1 MIIVCCPFAMIPSL
15 LFIVFVPVSSQ
26 LSCGHAPI
34 APIEMAKILG
44 GTVAR
49 PYSWPWQVELCMR
62 SMFDKKCN
70 LRCGGTIIDSEWVMS
85 AGHCVNSY
93 EGTPKSFGVKLGTYD
108 YRDDDEDGEQLRD
121 VIEIHVH
128 PQFGKP
134 HPFSYDI
141 SLLRLS
147 SPVNFTDHIQPVC
160 VSKTMKTMNDNQTG
174 YVTGWGV
181 TSEGGTASTK
191 LRQVIVPF
199 LSPKECEA
207 EYKGEID
214 ETMTCA
220 GRKGIDSCQ
229 GDSGGPLVVKH
240 KESERWYQAGIV
252 SWGHGCGEAKHA
264 GVYSR
269 PAANCEFI
277 EKYTGKR
284 ICID

>member
-1 MIIVCCPFAMIPSL
+1 MLNCSVVL
-15 LFIVFVPVSSQ
+15 LTES
-26 LSCGHAPI
+26 I
-34 APIEMAKILG
+34 AL
-44 GTVAR
+44 
-49 PYSWPWQVELCMR
+49 L
-62 SMFDKKCN
+62 
-70 LRCGGTIIDSEWVMS
+70 LR
-85 AGHCVNSY
+85 NSY
-93 EGTPKSFGVKLGTYD
+93 EQTPKSFGVKLGTYD

-121 VIEIHVH
+121 VVEIHVH

-160 VSKTMKTMNDNQTG
+160 VSKAMMTMNDNQTG

-240 KESERWYQAGIV
+240 KDSKRWYQAGIV

-264 GVYSR
+264 GTENYGSPLKIPASRFNVYTSDLER
-269 PAANCEFI
+269 EERKSDLRAPELGEVQDSYAQLEYAVLI
-277 EKYTGKR
+277 S
-284 ICID
+284 